1 MDIVTVAFSTLSLLN
16 HVSDSRDLTKEE
28 ILLREQSVRTLK
40 EAMRYNEI
48 AYQKLIAENEEE
60 KV

>member
-40 EAMRYNEI
+40 ESMRYNEV